1 MSFSRTVG
9 ARGIKRKAAEVLMGV
24 VEVGKAEEG
33 HPRDSGVSAF
43 GKGLVPV

>member
-1 MSFSRTVG
+1 
-9 ARGIKRKAAEVLMGV
+9 V